1 MKTPNAHVRP
11 AALFYDGRCS
21 ICTKELDRLGRM
33 KNEGLELID
42 IHAMEP
48 DADLPA
54 PDALLRVLHLR
65 TSDGSFLKGVDAN
78 VAAWSFTSIGP
89 FFKWMQWP
97 IIAPVF
103 NIFYTRWAR
112 WRYDRLYSQ
121 ACSARGA

>member
-1 MKTPNAHVRP
+1 M
-11 AALFYDGRCS
+11 
-21 ICTKELDRLGRM
+21 DRLGRM

-42 IHAMEP
+42 IHAMES